1 MVDYTTIRTI
11 LQKIEGEYN
20 NYMVSSDVHMP
31 QLLSKLAMMEFSGWI
46 EVSIDEI
53 LHNYLDNHIVDPNGR
68 TIINK
73 FIKDIHGFSFDN
85 HIYKIFSLVI
95 GANNW
100 ENVLDTLSSTDRN
113 NLESITT
120 TYYNQRNNAA
130 HRNTIIGVTPSYN
143 APSQVLLD
151 FNKIESAIRIIESQV
166 ANLRQ

>member
-1 MVDYTTIRTI
+1 MVDYTTIRKI

-31 QLLSKLAMMEFSGWI
+31 QLLSKLATMEFSGWI

-113 NLESITT
+113 NL
-120 TYYNQRNNAA
+120 
-130 HRNTIIGVTPSYN
+130 
-143 APSQVLLD
+143 VLPLQN
-151 FNKIESAIRIIESQV
+151 F
-166 ANLRQ
+166 

>member
-1 MVDYTTIRTI
+1 
-11 LQKIEGEYN
+11 
-20 NYMVSSDVHMP
+20 MVSSDVHMP
-31 QLLSKLAMMEFSGWI
+31 QLLSKLATMEFSGWI

-53 LHNYLDNHIVDPNGR
+53 LHNYLDNHIVNPKGR
-68 TIINK
+68 TNINK

-100 ENVLDTLSSTDRN
+100 ENVLDTLSSIDRN
-113 NLESITT
+113 NLESITN

-130 HRNTIIGVTPSYN
+130 HGNTIIGVTSSYN

-151 FNKIESAIRIIESQV
+151 FNKIESAIKIIESQV

>member
-1 MVDYTTIRTI
+1 MD
-11 LQKIEGEYN
+11 
-20 NYMVSSDVHMP
+20 SSDVHMP
-31 QLLSKLAMMEFSGWI
+31 QLLSKLATMEFSGWI

-53 LHNYLDNHIVDPNGR
+53 LHNYLDNHIVAPKGR
-68 TIINK
+68 TNINK

-95 GANNW
+95 GVNNW
-100 ENVLDTLSSTDRN
+100 ENVLDTLSSIDRN
-113 NLESITT
+113 NLESITN

-130 HRNTIIGVTPSYN
+130 HVNTIIGVTSSYN

-151 FNKIESAIRIIESQV
+151 FNKIESAIKIIESQV